1 VTKAEAAKLVAVL
14 IAAYPS
20 AKLGPDTAG
29 IYERMLVDIDY
40 AEANA
45 AVERLLATS
54 KWPPTIAEIRE
65 AALALNA
72 GEIKPGGEAWGRV
85 LRAICRHGRNRT
97 PGVHFDLD
105 GDTVALDVV
114 RALNWRELC
123 DSDNPSADRARFI
136 ELYDQLAATARRRQL
151 SEGLPA
157 MQRFRALHA
166 ARRTP
171 ELAAGDMQSEQV
183 GKLIQLVADGSRRAS

>member
-1 VTKAEAAKLVAVL
+1 MTKAEAAKLVAVL

-29 IYERMLVDIDY
+29 IYERMLADLDY
-40 AEANA
+40 PSANA

-54 KWPPTIAEIRE
+54 KWPPTVAEIRE
-65 AALALNA
+65 ASLALHA
-72 GEIKPGGEAWGRV
+72 GEIKPGGEAWGLV
-85 LRAICRHGRNRT
+85 LRAIGRYGRNRT
-97 PGVHFDLD
+97 PGVEFDL
-105 GDTVALDVV
+105 GDPVALDVV

-151 SEGLPA
+151 SEALPA
-157 MQRFRALHA
+157 MQRFRALQQA
-166 ARRTP
+166 EAERA
-171 ELAAGDMQSEQV
+171 LAAPSRAGDAQNMGQIL
-183 GKLIQLVADGSRRAS
+183 KLVAGGAS